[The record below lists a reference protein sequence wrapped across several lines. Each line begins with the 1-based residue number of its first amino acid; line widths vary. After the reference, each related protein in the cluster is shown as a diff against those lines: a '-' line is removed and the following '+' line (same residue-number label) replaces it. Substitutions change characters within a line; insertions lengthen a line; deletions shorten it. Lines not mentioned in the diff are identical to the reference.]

1 MKKVCTIVGV
11 GPGVSLSVARRFA
24 REGFTLALV
33 ARRAEKIQNYAD
45 ELGQEGN
52 GAYAFSADASDFNS
66 LTKVF
71 RQIHHEINPTDVLI
85 YNVAVPREGTPS
97 VMDAEKM
104 IQDFRVNVAGA
115 LLAAQQVIPHMKSE
129 KRGTILLTGGGL
141 ALHPHP
147 KYSSMAVG
155 KAGIRNLAFSLA
167 AELEPA
173 GIHVA
178 TVTISGIVRPGT
190 PFDPDKIAEVYWR
203 LHVQSPGSFQTE
215 IVFNGE

>member
-1 MKKVCTIVGV
+1 
-11 GPGVSLSVARRFA
+11 
-24 REGFTLALV
+24 
-33 ARRAEKIQNYAD
+33 
-45 ELGQEGN
+45 
-52 GAYAFSADASDFNS
+52 
-66 LTKVF
+66 
-71 RQIHHEINPTDVLI
+71 
-85 YNVAVPREGTPS
+85 
-97 VMDAEKM
+97 
-104 IQDFRVNVAGA
+104 
-115 LLAAQQVIPHMKSE
+115 MKSE